1 MPLKTP
7 IADGF
12 FSCSPLTNEEVH
24 DFRAQGVD
32 AMRDLLACT
41 KLQGGPV
48 DWTLL
53 TNSAKVQI
61 YTTKQDD
68 LLMFLRTIQIE
79 STLDEVRSIFT
90 APTTDDVRK
99 LIAAYFPNIL
109 DNVRLYNITDPMANI
124 PHHAVTINWLL
135 LSSPLRGI
143 IVKNR
148 DWCYVEHQ
156 QDVIIDG
163 KKAWLRAMKHVA
175 VCPDLEAKYGIIRGQ
190 ANLAGFIYMETDRP
204 GILQVLELHHDDLRG
219 QIDMSMMGDF
229 MTAKTGEIKY
239 HSMNMMQTNLISHR
253 LSRLDFLSEQST
265 VPKHSRSKCRVC
277 LRKFGT
283 FSRKSNCRRC
293 GEVVCSKTC
302 SAMWTLIKG
311 GIRIHAR
318 ICIRCSNIPAEIQRR
333 SKSQVEEDDMHG
345 SHFTDDNFSGY
356 TAKNSKTATSCSAS
370 SRSLILLGSAVSGM
384 TLDGTLVG
392 LVATEI
398 EHRGSA
404 HEMQSRQIPLEPEAS
419 FSRYAHVEMHMMET
433 T

>member
-7 IADGF
+7 IADEF
-12 FSCSPLTNEEVH
+12 FACTPLTHEQVH

-41 KLQGGPV
+41 KLEGGPV

-53 TNSAKVQI
+53 TNSAKVKI

-68 LLMFLRTIQIE
+68 LPMFLGTIQIE

-90 APTTDDVRK
+90 APTTDDVRE
-99 LIAAYFPNIL
+99 LITAYFPNIL
-109 DNVRLYNITDPMANI
+109 DNIRLYNITDPMANI

-148 DWCYVEHQ
+148 DRCYLEHQ

-163 KKAWLRAMKHVA
+163 KKAWLRAMKHVDIA
-175 VCPDLEAKYGIIRGQ
+175 ACPDLEAKYGIIRGQ
-190 ANLAGFIYMETDRP
+190 ANLAGFIYMETGRP

-229 MTAKTGEIKY
+229 MTAKTAEIQF

-253 LSRLDFLSEQST
+253 LSRLDFLSERST

-293 GEVVCSKTC
+293 GEVVCSKAC
-302 SAMWTLIKG
+302 SNVWTLVKG
-311 GIRIHAR
+311 GIRINVR
-318 ICIRCSNIPAEIQRR
+318 LCSRCSNVPAEVF
-333 SKSQVEEDDMHG
+333 KSLMKEDDMQG
-345 SHFTDDNFSGY
+345 SHFTDSI
-356 TAKNSKTATSCSAS
+356 TSHGA
-370 SRSLILLGSAVSGM
+370 LAGPV
-384 TLDGTLVG
+384 
-392 LVATEI
+392 VADMDY
-398 EHRGSA
+398 RGSA
-404 HEMQSRQIPLEPEAS
+404 HEMKNIRSSYESEAPFGS
-419 FSRYAHVEMHMMET
+419 YACLDMRILET
-433 T
+433 TNSDCP